1 MTITAPTITK
11 DDVDRW
17 LDANPVAALP
27 SLSYEDFLREKVNFD
42 RSFGFAIDRSE
53 INPML
58 KPHQADIVRWAVK
71 GGRRAIFAAFGLG
84 KSFMQIETLRLIT
97 KHRGG
102 RSLIIAPLGMRH
114 EFILDGA
121 KLGVDVTFIKTAA
134 FGLPETGM
142 FVTNYE
148 SVRDGKID
156 PNLFTATSL
165 DEASVLRDYG
175 SKTFQTFLHL
185 FKDIQYRF
193 VATATPSP
201 NRFKE
206 LSHYAAYLGIMDS
219 GQILTRFFQRD
230 SSQAGNLTLHPHKE
244 REFWLWLNTW
254 ACFIQKPSDLGY
266 SDDGYELPE
275 LDVRF
280 HRVEVTDGEVRLD
293 ADGQAVLFANGAL
306 GLSGAATEKRNSLPA
321 RVEKLADIVAAS
333 PEDHF
338 VLWHTL
344 EDERKAIKKAVPE
357 AVEIF
362 GSLDLDEREDR
373 VVKFSN
379 GGSRI
384 LATKPSL
391 SGSGSNFQ
399 RHCHRAIYAGID
411 FKFNDFI
418 QSVHRLHRFLQTEQ
432 VQVDVILAES
442 EESVIEILLAKWEQH
457 KKLTAS
463 MSEIIREFGLDA
475 GAISEALTRTM
486 GVERVE
492 ASGTG
497 WLFALNDCVL
507 ETRDYMD
514 TDSVDMI
521 LSSIPF
527 GTQYEYSPS
536 YNDFGHTDDN
546 GHFWAQMDYLTPN
559 LLRVLKPG
567 RVAAI
572 HVKDRILFGNVQG
585 TGNPTV
591 QPFHAETIA
600 HFQKHGFDYL
610 GMHTIVT
617 DVVRENN
624 QTYRLG
630 YTKMRA
636 DASSMGMGMPE
647 YVLLFRKPQSDRTK
661 GWGDERVTKD
671 IYDPTK
677 DVDEGN
683 NPEDGYSLARWQI
696 DAHAFWR
703 SSGDRHLT
711 PEELAM
717 LKPED
722 MSRLFTEQTKHAVY
736 DYESHVKTGEL
747 LAGRKRLPSTFMSL
761 APASWHPDVWHDVN
775 RMLTLNSEQA
785 RRNLTMHICPL
796 QFDIVDRLIIEKT
809 NPGEL
814 VYDPFGGL
822 GTVPV
827 RANKLGRKG
836 RAAELNPE
844 SFRDGIKYLEAGER
858 KHEMPSLFDLIDLA
872 MDEAS

>member
-1 MTITAPTITK
+1 MTLT
-11 DDVDRW
+11 
-17 LDANPVAALP
+17 DARLADYD
-27 SLSYEDFLREKVNFD
+27 SFLREKVNFD
-42 RSFGFAIDRSE
+42 KSFGFEIDRAE

-58 KPHQADIVRWAVK
+58 FDHQKDIVQWAVK

-97 KHRGG
+97 KHKGG
-102 RSLIIAPLGMRH
+102 RALIVAPLGMRH
-114 EFILDGA
+114 EFIADGA

-185 FKDIQYRF
+185 FKDIAFRF

-230 SSQAGNLTLHPHKE
+230 SSSAGNLTLHPHKE

-275 LDVRF
+275 LDVQF
-280 HRVEVTDGEVRLD
+280 HRVEIKGGEVRTD
-293 ADGQAVLFANGAL
+293 GDGQAVLFANGAL
-306 GLSGAATEKRNSLPA
+306 GLSGAATEKRNSLSA
-321 RVEKLADIVAAS
+321 RIEKLAELVDEA
-333 PEDHF
+333 PDDHF

-344 EDERKAIKKAVPE
+344 EDERRAIKKAVPE
-357 AVEIF
+357 AVEVF
-362 GSLDLDEREDR
+362 GQLDIDEREDR
-373 VVKFSN
+373 VVKFSE
-379 GGSRI
+379 GESRI

-432 VQVDVILAES
+432 VRIDVILAES

-457 KKLTAS
+457 KKLTSS
-463 MSEIIREFGLDA
+463 MSDIIREFGLDA
-475 GAISEALTRTM
+475 GAISQALTRSM

-492 ASGTG
+492 VTGTG
-497 WLFALNDCVL
+497 WQFALNDCVL
-507 ETRDYMD
+507 ETRDHME

-546 GHFWAQMDYLTPN
+546 LHFWEQMDFLTPN

-572 HVKDRILFGNVQG
+572 HVKDRILFGNVMG

-591 QPFHAETIA
+591 EPFHAETLA
-600 HFQKHGFDYL
+600 HFRKHGFDYL

-647 YVLLFRKPQSDRTK
+647 YVLLFRKPQTDRSK
-661 GWGDERVTKD
+661 GWGDVRVTKD

-677 DVDEGN
+677 PVSWEDDEPESETPLN
-683 NPEDGYSLARWQI
+683 NPVDGYSLARWQI

-711 PEELAM
+711 PEELSQ

-722 MSRLFTEQTKHAVY
+722 MSRLFTAQTATSVY

-775 RMLTLNSEQA
+775 RMLTLNGEQS
-785 RRNLTMHICPL
+785 RRNLVMHTCPL
-796 QFDIVDRLIIEKT
+796 QFDIVDRLITEKS
-809 NPGEL
+809 NPGDL
-814 VYDPFGGL
+814 IYDPFGGL
-822 GTVPV
+822 GTVV
-827 RANKLGRKG
+827 LRALKLGRRG
-836 RAAELNPE
+836 RAAELNPV
-844 SFRDGIKYLEAGER
+844 SYYDGVKYLEAESA
-858 KHEMPSLFDLIDLA
+858 KQDMPTLFDLIDIA
-872 MDEAS
+872 MEAEPVAV